1 MKTLY
6 LILLISG
13 SVLSTA
19 NFLVILG
26 DLIRK
31 HSYVISVISIILF
44 LSAMVLKCLCY
55 NIISE
60 AY

>member
-31 HSYVISVISIILF
+31 HSYVISVISIILL

>member
-1 MKTLY
+1 MKTIY

-44 LSAMVLKCLCY
+44 LSAMVLKCLFK
-55 NIISE
+55 IML
-60 AY
+60 

>member
-26 DLIRK
+26 DLIKK
-31 HSYVISVISIILF
+31 HSYVIGVISIILF
-44 LSAMVLKCLCY
+44 LSAMVLKCLFR
-55 NIISE
+55 IVL
-60 AY
+60 